1 MPIVLYVYKIRIH
14 GGNKKDKALRLDTEN
29 FSWGSKCSAR
39 KTRIID
45 VVYNQIMNEY
55 ESKL

>member
-14 GGNKKDKALRLDTEN
+14 GGNKKYRALRLDTEN

-45 VVYNQIMNEY
+45 IVYNQTMNE
-55 ESKL
+55 